1 MMWSEGGQI
10 AHLTFAGLRGGG
22 KGGGGGGGGGQS
34 INYSKTDIPDWLN
47 AASQGAVQTA
57 QDLSQRP
64 YDPYTGQIVATPGAD
79 TAQAYQQ
86 IRDMQ
91 GAYQPAFQQ
100 SAQAYGGLLGQVNP
114 LTAGGINDLT
124 SQLYGNYQTNVM
136 NPAQGLLSGYLG
148 NASPATVGQVSGNA
162 MALMSPYEQAVI
174 NPALQAG
181 QQQFQLAQQ
190 SIANQA
196 NNVGAFGGSRQG
208 VTEGVAQSQAA
219 LGTGTAIGNLLNQGW
234 QQALPTGYNIANQAS
249 QQGYNAA
256 NLLAQLGQSGY
267 NQAATQGGNIANTN
281 LQAGLTAA
289 QYLPAQAL
297 QQQQAAQR
305 DASLMQTIGA
315 AQQNQQQQQLN
326 AQLGQYYEQQ
336 NWPVQNLDMLLSAV
350 GSVPYGTTTLS
361 YGKTEQDPAKK
372 NMAGG
377 ILGGAASGAST
388 GFMIGGP
395 WGAAAGAVGGGILG
409 ALN

>member
-1 MMWSEGGQI
+1 M
-10 AHLTFAGLRGGG
+10 GGG

-34 INYSKTDIPDWLN
+34 INFSQTNIPAWLDT
-47 AASQGAVQTA
+47 ASQGAVGQAQTLA
-57 QDLSQRP
+57 NRP
-64 YDPYTGQIVATPGAD
+64 YTPYGGQIVAQPGAD
-79 TAQAYQQ
+79 TAAAYQQ

-91 GAYQPAFQQ
+91 GTYQPAFQQ
-100 SAQAYGGLLGQVNP
+100 SAAAYGGLLGSAAP
-114 LTAGGINDLT
+114 ITADQINQNANT
-124 SQLYGNYQTNVM
+124 LYGNYQSNVM
-136 NPAQGLLSGYLG
+136 NPAAGLLSGYLG

-162 MALMSPYEQAVI
+162 MALMNPYEQAVI

-219 LGTGTAIGNLLNQGW
+219 LGTGQAIGNLLNQGW
-234 QQALPTGYNIANQAS
+234 QSALTPAYNLASAQS

-256 NLLAQLGQSGY
+256 NTLAQMGEAGY
-267 NQAATQGGNIANTN
+267 NAAATQGGNIANTN

-289 QYLPAQAL
+289 QNLPAQAL
-297 QQQQAAQR
+297 QEQGAAQK
-305 DASLMQTIGA
+305 DASLLQTIGA

-326 AQLGQYYEQQ
+326 AQLGQYYEGQ

-350 GSVPYGTTTLS
+350 GSVPYGTSTLS
-361 YGKTEQDPAKK
+361 YGRTEQDAPKR
-372 NMAGG
+372 NVAGSV
-377 ILGGAASGAST
+377 LGGAASGAST
-388 GFMIGGP
+388 GFMLGGP
-395 WGAAAGAVGGGILG
+395 WGAAAGAGVGGILG

>member
-1 MMWSEGGQI
+1 MRFNEGGQP

-34 INYSKTDIPDWLN
+34 ISYSKTDIPDWLN
-47 AASQGAVQTA
+47 AASQGAVSQA
-57 QDLSQRP
+57 QQLSQRP

-91 GAYQPAFQQ
+91 GAYNPAFQQ

-124 SQLYGNYQTNVM
+124 SQLYGNYQQNVM
-136 NPAQGLLSGYLG
+136 QPAQGLLGNYLN
-148 NASPATVGQVSGNA
+148 NASPMTVGQVSGNA

-181 QQQFQLAQQ
+181 QQQFDLARQ

-196 NNVGAFGGSRQG
+196 QNVGAFGGSRQG

-234 QQALPTGYNIANQAS
+234 QQSLGTGYNIANQAA
-249 QQGYNAA
+249 QQGYGAA

-289 QYLPAQAL
+289 QNLPAQAL

-305 DASLMQTIGA
+305 DASLLQTIGA

-350 GSVPYGTTTLS
+350 GSVPYGTSTFS
-361 YGKTEQDPAKK
+361 YGKTEQDAPKK
-372 NMAGG
+372 NMLGG
-377 ILGGAASGAST
+377 IMGGAASGASV
-388 GFMIGGP
+388 
-395 WGAAAGAVGGGILG
+395 GAAFGGVGAPIGAVAGGILG

>member
-1 MMWSEGGQI
+1 MMWSEGGQP

-34 INYSKTDIPDWLN
+34 INYSTTTLPDWLN
-47 AASQGAVQTA
+47 NASQQAVGTA

-64 YDPYTGQIVATPGAD
+64 YDPYTGQIVAQPGAD

-91 GAYQPAFQQ
+91 GAYNPAFQQ
-100 SAQAYGGLLGQVNP
+100 SAQAYQGLLGSAAPITSDQ
-114 LTAGGINDLT
+114 INQL
-124 SQLYGNYQTNVM
+124 SNSLYGNYQQNVM
-136 NPAQGLLSGYLG
+136 QPAQGLLGGYIN
-148 NASPATVGQVSGNA
+148 NAQPMTAQQVGGNA
-162 MALMSPYEQAVI
+162 MSLMSPYEAAVI

-181 QQQFQLAQQ
+181 QQQFDLARQ

-196 NNVGAFGGSRQG
+196 QNVGAFGGSRQG

-234 QQALPTGYNIANQAS
+234 QAALPTGYNIANQSS

-256 NLLAQLGQSGY
+256 NTLAQMGQSGY

-281 LQAGLTAA
+281 LQAGLAAA
-289 QYLPAQAL
+289 QNLPAQAL
-297 QQQQAAQR
+297 QQQQAQQR

-350 GSVPYGTTTLS
+350 GSVPYGSSTFS

-372 NMAGG
+372 NVAGG
-377 ILGGAASGAST
+377 IMGGALSGAAT
-388 GFMIGGP
+388 GAAFGP